1 MTVVYLVLLTVA
13 GILLLLDAF
22 SATADSRGTT
32 RRFAVRLLP
41 LALFFWVLVPWIQFA
56 KAL

>member
-13 GILLLLDAF
+13 AVLLLLDAF
-22 SATADSRGTT
+22 SATGDSRVST
-32 RRFAVRLLP
+32 RRFGVRLLP
-41 LALFFWVLVPWIQFA
+41 FALFFWVLVPWLQFA